1 MTCRKSALFLNAVAF
16 LALILAGL
24 LVHARQRANSA
35 APVVAAN
42 ALLARQLQLT
52 DLCVFTETGYT
63 RNPGITGT
71 ASAFQDSP
79 LSLEHF
85 PSGTLMQPPPHLFG
99 SPRD

>member
-1 MTCRKSALFLNAVAF
+1 MTCRKSALFLNAVAI
-16 LALILAGL
+16 LTLILAGL
-24 LVHARQRANSA
+24 LVHARQRASHA
-35 APVVAAN
+35 ARLDSAN

-52 DLCVFTETGYT
+52 DLCVFTEAGYT